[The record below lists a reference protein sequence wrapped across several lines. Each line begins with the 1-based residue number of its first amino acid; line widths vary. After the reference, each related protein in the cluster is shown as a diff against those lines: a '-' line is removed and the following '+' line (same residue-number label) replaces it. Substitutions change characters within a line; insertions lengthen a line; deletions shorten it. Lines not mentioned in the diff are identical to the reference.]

1 MKRPFYII
9 ILCLICSVSY
19 AQNSAKAKKFINEVI
34 TDKNINYQDSVDR
47 WARAFMHEALKKNKV
62 FYGYYKDSVDY
73 VDSAGVKTRM
83 LKSVATSLLVKQMPV
98 IKGRITE
105 IIVDSLVLT
114 DAEINYAN
122 DEIEKM
128 RNYTWKSNLL
138 PNSKLLSADSLS
150 ALQKRWDDLRNK
162 PLTGLSK
169 EEREKWLRS
178 LIEKSKKE
186 FVAFHKLSVPIFL
199 RNDTY
204 CLFYHGEDCINT
216 IDWGC
221 GSGNFMVYKKVNGKW
236 VYWGRIFSWIV

>member
-34 TDKNINYQDSVDR
+34 TDKNINYQDSIDR
-47 WARAFMHEALKKNKV
+47 WARAFMHEGLKNTRV
-62 FYGYYKDSVDY
+62 VYNFREDSVDY
-73 VDSAGVKTRM
+73 ENNTGLKRHIVKPTGVPFY
-83 LKSVATSLLVKQMPV
+83 VKYPP

-105 IIVDSLVLT
+105 IVADSLVLT
-114 DAEINYAN
+114 DAEIAYAN
-122 DEIEKM
+122 SEIDKM
-128 RNYTWKSNLL
+128 SNYKWKSDLL

-150 ALQKRWDDLRNK
+150 ALQKRWDNLRNK

-186 FVAFHKLSVPIFL
+186 FIAFHKLSVPIFL